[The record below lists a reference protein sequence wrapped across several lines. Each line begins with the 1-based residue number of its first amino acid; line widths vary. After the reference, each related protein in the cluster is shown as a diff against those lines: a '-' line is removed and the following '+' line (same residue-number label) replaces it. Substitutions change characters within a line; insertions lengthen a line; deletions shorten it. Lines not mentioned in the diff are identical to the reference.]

1 MAHRKKALCACL
13 SYIGLM
19 LFNSYAYAEE
29 VSLAPNDG
37 EVVQD
42 SAVALYEPLES
53 DREES
58 ESFEIS
64 TPESAAVLRAAA
76 MPRVASAGIGE
87 RLDGDYAYISEAGL
101 VTDENTASEY
111 AISTGTA
118 PWDDTEGA
126 GNDTSDTDNIV
137 RSFDIV
143 SYTTYFRTKV
153 RDDAPYKAYRTGTLH
168 FQFILPGDSSQAQY
182 EIDSMGWLKS
192 KSEAQYKTEEITDE
206 DSGQTYQVLT
216 GSFLLEPNNETPS
229 AIGESYQELNIA
241 IRVLAMHNGDTLQ
254 PSFTYWLEGNTVDIP
269 CEEHGEKEPKTITP
283 PEITVTAAPR
293 YNIQLKTCDTRAAY
307 VGSFDFSTGND
318 FAMNKNAGD
327 VYGRMNVL
335 GITVQIMGKSAE
347 LGLRGCEI
355 PSSDSLTFTLTL
367 ADKFRGDDG
376 TTNDTT
382 AEYAPLVWSLEGND
396 KNDRSQYQYDER
408 ALTGAYKFAAGGAPF
423 NTDNYDYYTCANG
436 GTWTGTQIG
445 DTVTITV
452 SGYKIDLNKLP
463 YTDSNS
469 SQSSHV
475 YYDPNIINIIKNY
488 WKVQTACF
496 SAGEL
501 WLVQPFYNADGE
513 YVVDKYGTGTFNL
526 TVTDGN
532 LTLEDSTTP
541 SQMNAEDD
549 RRTLPMDLEQPGSID
564 HSVTYQQYGVVEYG
578 TALTDGCYEN
588 GKDWVVA
595 GGQLGIQEMLKHNT
609 AEGLNTGVAY
619 DDLVKF
625 DDAFFVIEGI
635 MLGSSA
641 GMNNMKIQYLYGAKP
656 DKTGWDHQDLQPQDA
671 GYDAEMMSATA
682 DDLIFFTSLEE
693 LQNTGY
699 TCVAVLIEVRG
710 LASAQSTNC
719 YFALQGHV
727 ADTAQSN
734 AVYMV
739 THSAMAWN
747 KNNVRDLAAEYLD
760 KEAAALTDE
769 NYIAYMQSGA
779 FPSRADGQPHSYA
792 NEYAEAFWNNN
803 TKTTDGLLNYQKVSY
818 DASGYVNGSAG
829 VSYGDSCLV
838 VTYATKLTK
847 VVAQQSGSGQK
858 TAYDMDT
865 NQRIV
870 DYVLHPSIVRTA
882 GESVTGDTSFTTELY
897 IEDTLPAGLHYV
909 PGSAY
914 WGGTYVQSAEGKQG
928 TVQDGTPMEP
938 TITANSDGTTTLYW
952 TLPNVAVGT
961 AEVTS
966 VASVY
971 YSCSIGTP
979 GEEETD
985 VKNNDQLL
993 NTAVIWGSAE
1003 QKRDFTAANGN
1014 LAEMSI
1020 LVTKNNAISL
1030 VKLADQSLVD
1040 IGDEMGFTLHI
1051 GNNAVNSMNVI
1062 AVDTLPYNGDS
1073 HGSVFTGDCNVTE
1086 ITVNTPELLNNIK
1099 LYATTQESERS
1110 KTSAD
1115 YDTNSFTATTI
1126 WQELTVD
1133 FQSGK
1138 VTLPQGDFKPVAIAA
1153 VGTLPANQTLQL
1165 HITLQL
1171 PDGQPG
1177 DHVVN
1182 CLTRGDLESDANC
1195 YVVSR
1200 TLEGIVWL
1208 DADKNGQRSDGET
1221 PVNGVTV
1228 TLMKLKDGGNAE
1240 NESDYEPYY
1249 VSADTPAQTVCGQQM
1264 NVITGEVSAYE
1275 TGHYLFTN
1283 LPAGTFG
1290 VKFSDGTFSLYGY
1303 QATSVDVGD
1312 DTRDS
1317 DAVPT
1322 YDGSDARLTQGFI
1335 ANISMPTAEEM
1346 TTLVYSSKYHDMGL
1360 YLPET
1365 APDTGLPANNRSPYA
1380 LVLLP
1385 AGALLLLALHKRKR
1399 AAR

>member
-1 MAHRKKALCACL
+1 MAHRKKAFCVCL

-64 TPESAAVLRAAA
+64 TPESAAVLSAAA
-76 MPRVASAGIGE
+76 MPRVESTEIGE

-101 VTDENTASEY
+101 VPDEGTDSKY

-118 PWDDTEGA
+118 PWDDTEEAGEA
-126 GNDTSDTDNIV
+126 GNDTSDKDNIV

-143 SYTTYFRTKV
+143 NYTTYFRTKV
-153 RDDAPYKAYRTGTLH
+153 RKDAPYKAYKTGTLH
-168 FQFILPGDSSQAQY
+168 FRFSLPVDSSQAQY
-182 EIDSMGWLKS
+182 EIESIRWLAAK
-192 KSEAQYKTEEITDE
+192 KDAEYEIEELTDDE
-206 DSGQTYQVLT
+206 CGRSYQILT
-216 GSFLLEPNNETPS
+216 GSFLLEPTGDTPS

-241 IRVLAMHNGDTLQ
+241 IRVLAMHNGDILQ
-254 PSFTYWLEGNTVDIP
+254 PSFTYWLEGNTVDSP
-269 CEEHGEKEPKTITP
+269 CEKHGEEEPKTIEP

-307 VGSFDFSTGND
+307 VGSFDFSTGNEY
-318 FAMNKNAGD
+318 AMNKNAGD

-355 PSSDSLTFTLTL
+355 PNSDTLKFTLSL
-367 ADKFRGDDG
+367 ADEFRGNDG
-376 TTNDTT
+376 NTYDTT
-382 AEYAPLVWSLEGND
+382 TEYAPLVWSLEGNN
-396 KNDRSQYQYDER
+396 KNDRPKYQYDER
-408 ALTGAYKFAAGGAPF
+408 ELTGVYKFAAGGAPF
-423 NTDNYDYYTCANG
+423 NTDNDPYYTCADG
-436 GTWTGTQIG
+436 GTWTGTQT
-445 DTVTITV
+445 DSTVTITV
-452 SGYKIDLNKLP
+452 SGYQIDLTKLP
-463 YTDSNS
+463 YTNSNSNS
-469 SQSSHV
+469 SKYD
-475 YYDPNIINIIKNY
+475 YYNPDAINNY
-488 WKVQTACF
+488 WEVQTACF

-513 YVVDKYGTGTFNL
+513 YVVDKYGTGTFTL
-526 TVTDGN
+526 TVTDAN
-532 LTLEDSTTP
+532 LTLGDSATP
-541 SQMNAEDD
+541 SQMKETDD
-549 RRTLPMDLEQPGSID
+549 RCALPMNLEQPGSID
-564 HSVTYQQYGVVEYG
+564 HSVTYQKYDVVEYG

-595 GGQLGIQEMLKHNT
+595 GGQLGIQEMLKHNS

-635 MLGSSA
+635 KEGSKA
-641 GMNNMKIQYLYGAKP
+641 GMDNMSIQYLYGAKP
-656 DKTGWDHQDLQPQDA
+656 DHTGWDHQDLQPQDA
-671 GYDAEMMSATA
+671 GYDAEMMNATA

-693 LQNTGY
+693 LQEAGY
-699 TCVAVLIEVRG
+699 TCAAVLMEARG
-710 LASAQSTNC
+710 LANAQSTNC

-739 THSAMAWN
+739 THSATAWN
-747 KNNVRDLAAEYLD
+747 KNNVCDSAAEYLD
-760 KEAAALTDE
+760 MDADALTDE
-769 NYIAYMQSGA
+769 DYIFYMQSDA
-779 FPSRADGQPHSYA
+779 FPSRADHQQHSYQE
-792 NEYAEAFWNNN
+792 EYIPAFWNNN
-803 TKTTDGLLNYQKVSY
+803 TETTGGLQNYLKSIY
-818 DASGYVNGSAG
+818 DTSGYVNGSAG
-829 VSYGDSCLV
+829 VNCGDSCLV
-838 VTYATKLTK
+838 VEYATKLTK
-847 VVAQQSGSGQK
+847 TVAQQSSNGQK
-858 TAYDMDT
+858 IAYDMDT

-882 GESVTGDTSFTTELY
+882 GESVTGNTAFTTELY

-914 WGGTYVQSAEGKQG
+914 WGGTYAQSAEGKQG
-928 TVQDGTPMEP
+928 TVQGGIPMEP
-938 TITANSDGTTTLYW
+938 TITVNADGTTTLYW
-952 TLPNVAVGT
+952 TLPNVAVY
-961 AEVTS
+961 AEEVTS

-993 NTAVIWGSAE
+993 NAAVIWGSNE
-1003 QKRDFTAANGN
+1003 QKHDFTATNGN

-1030 VKLADQSLVD
+1030 VKLADQPMVD
-1040 IGDEMGFTLHI
+1040 VGNEMGFTLHI
-1051 GNNAVNSMNVI
+1051 GNNAANPMDLI
-1062 AVDTLPYNGDS
+1062 AVDTLPYDGDRF
-1073 HGSVFTGDCNVTE
+1073 GSEFTGDCNVTE
-1086 ITVNTPELLNNIK
+1086 ITVTTPALLNSIK

-1110 KTSAD
+1110 NTSAD
-1115 YDTNSFTATTI
+1115 YDTNSFTDITI

-1133 FQSGK
+1133 IQNGK
-1138 VTLPQGDFKPVAIAA
+1138 VTLPQDDFKPVAIAA

-1171 PDGQPG
+1171 PGGQPG

-1208 DADKNGQRSDGET
+1208 DADKNGQRSDSET
-1221 PVNGVTV
+1221 AVNGVNI
-1228 TLMKLKDGGNAE
+1228 TLMKLKEGGDPAVG
-1240 NESDYEPYY
+1240 SDYEPYLNAEI
-1249 VSADTPAQTVCGQQM
+1249 STGQQM
-1264 NVITGEVSAYE
+1264 DVISGAVSNYE

-1303 QATSVDVGD
+1303 QAAPVNEGD

-1322 YDGSDARLTQGFI
+1322 YDDSGARLTQGFI

-1360 YLPET
+1360 YLPEA
-1365 APDTGLPANNRSPYA
+1365 APDTGLPANNRAPYA

>member
-29 VSLAPNDG
+29 VSLAPNDS
-37 EVVQD
+37 EVIQD

-64 TPESAAVLRAAA
+64 TPGSAAVLRAAVI
-76 MPRVASAGIGE
+76 PRVVSAEIGE
-87 RLDGDYAYISEAGL
+87 RLDGDYAYISDAGL
-101 VTDENTASEY
+101 VSDENTASKY

-118 PWDDTEGA
+118 PWDDAEEAGKA

-137 RSFDIV
+137 RSFDLV
-143 SYTTYFRTKV
+143 SYTTHFRTSV
-153 RDDAPYKAYRTGTLH
+153 RDGAPCKAYRTGTLY
-168 FQFILPGDSSQAQY
+168 FRFVLPGDPSQAQY
-182 EIDSMGWLKS
+182 ETDSMGWLNAKKDVS
-192 KSEAQYKTEEITDE
+192 YEITSEEINE
-206 DSGQTYQVLT
+206 QTCQVLT
-216 GSFLLEPNNETPS
+216 GSFLLEPSGDTPS

-241 IRVLAMHNGDTLQ
+241 IRVLAMHEGDTLQ
-254 PSFTYWLEGNTVDIP
+254 PSFTYWLEGNTADGSCP
-269 CEEHGEKEPKTITP
+269 DHNEEEPETITP
-283 PEITVTAAPR
+283 PPITVTAAPR

-355 PSSDSLTFTLTL
+355 PSSDTLTFTLTL
-367 ADKFRGDDG
+367 ADEFRGNDG
-376 TTNDTT
+376 TPNDTT
-382 AEYAPLVWSLEGND
+382 TEYSPLVWSLEGND
-396 KNDRSQYQYDER
+396 KNDHTKHQYDER

-423 NTDNYDYYTCANG
+423 NTNNYDYYTCANG
-436 GTWTGTQIG
+436 GTWAGTQTG
-445 DTVTITV
+445 STVTITV
-452 SGYKIDLNKLP
+452 SGYQIDLKQLP
-463 YTDSNS
+463 YTNSNSNS
-469 SQSSHV
+469 SNYD
-475 YYDPNIINIIKNY
+475 YYNPNAIKNY
-488 WKVQTACF
+488 WEVQTACF

-513 YVVDKYGTGTFNL
+513 YVVDRYGTGTFTL
-526 TVTDGN
+526 TVTDSN
-532 LTLEDSTTP
+532 LTLDDGTNP
-541 SQMNAEDD
+541 DQMKGEDD
-549 RRTLPMDLEQPGSID
+549 RCALPMNLEQPGSID
-564 HSVTYQQYGVVEYG
+564 PSVTYQKYDVVEYG
-578 TALTDGCYEN
+578 TALTDGCYED

-595 GGQLGIQEMLKHNT
+595 GGQLGIQEMLKHNS

-635 MLGSSA
+635 KEGSKA
-641 GMNNMKIQYLYGAKP
+641 GMNNMEIQYLYGAKP
-656 DKTGWDHQDLQPQDA
+656 DKTGWDHHNLQPQDA

-682 DDLIFFTSLEE
+682 DDLIFFTSLEY
-693 LQNTGY
+693 LQEAGY
-699 TCVAVLIEVRG
+699 TCVAVLMEVRG

-747 KNNVRDLAAEYLD
+747 KNNVSSLAAEWCD
-760 KEAAALTDE
+760 KDTAALTDDD
-769 NYIAYMQSGA
+769 YITYMQSDA

-792 NEYAEAFWNNN
+792 DEYATAFWNNN
-803 TKTTDGLLNYQKVSY
+803 TETTDGLRNYQKSSY

-838 VTYATKLTK
+838 VAYATKLTK
-847 VVAQQSGSGQK
+847 TVAQKSSSGQK

-870 DYVLHPSIVRTA
+870 DYVLNPSIMRTA
-882 GESVTGDTSFTTELY
+882 GESITGDTAFTTNLY

-938 TITANSDGTTTLYW
+938 TITANSNGTTTLYW
-952 TLPNVAVGT
+952 TLPNVAVG
-961 AEVTS
+961 AEEVTS
-966 VASVY
+966 VASIY

-993 NTAVIWGSAE
+993 NAAVIWGSAE
-1003 QKRDFTAANGN
+1003 QKRGFSAANGN

-1030 VKLADQSLVD
+1030 VKLADQPMVD
-1040 IGDEMGFTLHI
+1040 AGKDMGSTLHI
-1051 GNNAVNSMNVI
+1051 GNNAANSMELI
-1062 AVDTLPYNGDS
+1062 AVDALPYDGDS
-1073 HGSVFTGDCNVTE
+1073 HGSEFTGNCFVTE
-1086 ITVNTPELLNNIK
+1086 ITVTTPGLLSSLT
-1099 LYATTQESERS
+1099 LYATTQESERG
-1110 KTSAD
+1110 KTSANYTAD
-1115 YDTNSFTATTI
+1115 SFTDTGT
-1126 WQELTVD
+1126 WQCLTVD
-1133 FQSGK
+1133 STSGK
-1138 VTLPQGDFKPVAIAA
+1138 VTLPQGDFNPVAIAA
-1153 VGTLPANQTLQL
+1153 VGTLPANQILQL
-1165 HITLQL
+1165 HITMRL

-1208 DADKNGQRSDGET
+1208 DADKNGQRSDSEAA
-1221 PVNGVTV
+1221 VNGVKI
-1228 TLMKLKDGGNAE
+1228 TLMKLKDGGDPTK
-1240 NESDYEPYY
+1240 ESDYEPYPHA
-1249 VSADTPAQTVCGQQM
+1249 VISTGKQM

-1275 TGHYLFTN
+1275 TGRYLFTN
-1283 LPAGTFG
+1283 LPAGTFA

-1322 YDGSDARLTQGFI
+1322 YDGSSARLTQGFI
-1335 ANISMPTAEEM
+1335 ADISMPTAEEM

-1360 YLPET
+1360 YLPEA
-1365 APDTGLPANNRSPYA
+1365 APDTGLPANNRAPYA
-1380 LVLLP
+1380 LVLFP
-1385 AGALLLLALHKRKR
+1385 AGALLLLALCKRKR
-1399 AAR
+1399 VAR